1 MTDTF
6 APEKRHEIMASV
18 RNANTQ
24 PERVVRSI
32 VHRMGYRFRLHVR
45 GLPGCPDIVL
55 PRHRKIIFVHGCF
68 WHQHEGCSRSKLPST
83 NTTFWRQKLERNA
96 LRDAVV
102 QRELAELGWS
112 VLVVWACELRDLEHV
127 RNRISSFLAPP
138 EER

>member
-6 APEKRHEIMASV
+6 APQKRHDIMASV
-18 RNANTQ
+18 RSADTQ

-55 PRHRKIIFVHGCF
+55 PRHRKVIFVHGCF

-83 NTTFWRQKLERNA
+83 NTIFWQQKLERNA

-102 QRELAELGWS
+102 QRELAELGWA
-112 VLVVWACELRDLEHV
+112 VLVVWACELRDLGHV
-127 RNRISSFLAPP
+127 RSRISSFLAPP